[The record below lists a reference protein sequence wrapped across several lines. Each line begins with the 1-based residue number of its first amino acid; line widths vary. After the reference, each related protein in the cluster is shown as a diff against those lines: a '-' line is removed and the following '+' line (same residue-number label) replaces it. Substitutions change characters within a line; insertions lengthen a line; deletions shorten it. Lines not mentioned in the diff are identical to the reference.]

1 MPFDPESP
9 GSPRSSGD
17 LLVGLNP
24 IQAEAVTHPGGP
36 LLIVAGA
43 GSGKTR
49 VLTQRI
55 AWLMAEQKVSPFEIL
70 AITFTNKAA
79 DEMRKRVEMLV
90 GPVARRMWISTFHS
104 ACARILRRD
113 ASRLGYKSSF
123 SIYDQADA
131 VRLTGYVVRDLGL
144 DAKKFP
150 PRQVHAT
157 ISAAKNELIDF
168 ETYAAQAGSIFERK
182 IAEVYREYQQRLL
195 SASAMDFDDMLV
207 VTVNLLQAFP
217 DLLHWY
223 QHRFAHILVDEYQD
237 TNRAQNEL
245 ILLLGGAHHNVTVV
259 GDSDQCLPPGTLIST
274 PDGPRPVEKLA
285 VGDDVLGTAGRAS
298 TAVGTVTAVKR
309 GSYGGRLYRAV
320 VGGRPIAATPHHIVL
335 ARQVLVPDQWIVSLM
350 HGDRGWRVGLTT
362 SVRSRRRG
370 VEELGRRVRINQE
383 HADAAWIVCLCA
395 SWSEAAYWE
404 ALLAARYA
412 AFDTDTA
419 AKQLMDDFDLHP
431 EFPHHRAQH
440 GQRGECLN
448 LTMFSDRRGRAS
460 YHRVQCSTSQPELL
474 RKLEDAGFATRPG
487 SKPGT
492 GRFEISRK
500 HYDEAAALARRVASA
515 AGMSIQRRACI
526 EGQIY
531 DFVPVAHLRPGMRM
545 LMAEQDRLVEAE
557 VESLTWEDYRGV
569 VYDLQVDPINT
580 YLAGGL
586 LVHNSI
592 YRFRGADIRNI
603 LQFEDAFPEATVVVL
618 EQNYRSSQIVLD
630 AANGVIAN
638 NLQRKPKALWTEAG
652 NGELIVRYHAEDE
665 HDEGSWLAGEVNR
678 LHRTRGGVDGDGRT
692 YAWGDIAVFYR
703 TNAQS
708 RAIEE
713 ELVRRGIP
721 YKVVG
726 GTRFYDRREIKDLLA
741 YLRAATNPADEVS
754 LRRIANVPKRGVG
767 DTSVDRVERWGRE
780 HHVGFG
786 EALAHAADAGVSGR
800 ALTGIADLL
809 GLLADLR
816 ALRDPAAGADR
827 RGPAAVVEMILE
839 RTDYLGERGAQ
850 GGAEPSVE
858 AAGRIENMEELLGS
872 ARDTEDL
879 DTFLEQVSLV
889 SDTDELDGDESKMVL
904 MTLHTAKGLEFPVV
918 FLVGMEDGVF
928 PHLRSLG
935 EPDELEEERRLAYVG
950 ITRARERLYLS
961 HAWCRSLWGQ
971 TQYNPP
977 SRFLREIPEYLVR
990 TAEGGHQTLRASGT
1004 GGGRWSGRIGRD
1016 EIVESAMRRGRRATT
1031 SSSGAEDLGLQ
1042 TGETVVHAKWGE
1054 GIVTEVR
1061 GAGSSAQATVR
1072 FPGLGDKQLILAM
1085 APIKRA

>member
-1 MPFDPESP
+1 
-9 GSPRSSGD
+9 
-17 LLVGLNP
+17 
-24 IQAEAVTHPGGP
+24 
-36 LLIVAGA
+36 
-43 GSGKTR
+43 
-49 VLTQRI
+49 
-55 AWLMAEQKVSPFEIL
+55 MAEQRVSPFEIL

-79 DEMRKRVEMLV
+79 DEMRSRVQELV
-90 GPVARRMWISTFHS
+90 GPVARRMWVSTFHS
-104 ACARILRRD
+104 ACVRILRRD
-113 ASRLGYKSSF
+113 AGRLGYKSSF

-195 SASAMDFDDMLV
+195 NASAMDFDDLLV
-207 VTVNLLQAFP
+207 VTVTLLRAFP
-217 DLLHWY
+217 DLLSWY

-237 TNRAQNEL
+237 TNRVQNEL

-259 GDSDQCLPPGTLIST
+259 GDSDQCLPPGTPIST
-274 PDGPRPVEKLA
+274 PEGPRAIEQLT
-285 VGDDVLGTAGRAS
+285 VGDRVLGTRGRAS
-298 TAVGTVTAVKR
+298 PAEGTVTAIKR
-309 GSYGGRLYRAV
+309 GTYAGRLYEAQ
-320 VGGRPIAATPHHIVL
+320 VGGNVISATPHHVVL
-335 ARQVLVPDQWIVSLM
+335 ARQVLIDNHWIVYLM
-350 HGDRGWRVGLTT
+350 HRNDRGWRVGLTK
-362 SVRSRRRG
+362 SVRPRRHG
-370 VEELGRRVRINQE
+370 VDDLGLRVRVNQE
-383 HADAAWIVCLCA
+383 HADAAWIVRVCD
-395 SWSEAAYWE
+395 SRSEAAYWE
-404 ALLAARYA
+404 ALLAAQYGLPTACFRGIGRELILGETDLARLFA
-412 AFDTDTA
+412 AIDTDTG

-431 EFPHHRAQH
+431 EFPHHRPQN
-440 GQRGECLN
+440 GLSRQCLN
-448 LTMFSDRRGRAS
+448 LTMFSDNRGRAS
-460 YHRVQCSTSQPELL
+460 YHRVQWSTSRPELL
-474 RKLEDAGFATRPG
+474 RKLEDAGLATRTG
-487 SKPGT
+487 ARPGT
-492 GRFEISRK
+492 GRFETSRK
-500 HYDEAAALARRVASA
+500 AYDEAVALARRVASA
-515 AGMSIQRRACI
+515 GGMGIQYRACI

-531 DFVPVAHLRPGMRM
+531 DFVPLAHVRRGMRM
-545 LMAEQDRLVEAE
+545 LMVEDERLVEAE
-557 VESLTWEDYRGV
+557 VESLTWRQYCGP
-569 VYDLQVDPINT
+569 VYDLEVDPIHT
-580 YLAGGL
+580 YLASGL

-592 YRFRGADIRNI
+592 YKFRGADIRNI
-603 LQFEDAFPEATVVVL
+603 LQFEDAFPDATVVVL
-618 EQNYRSSQIVLD
+618 EQNYRSSQTVLD

-665 HDEGSWLAGEVNR
+665 HDEGSWLAGEVHR

-741 YLRAATNPADEVS
+741 YLRATTNPADEVS

-767 DTSVDRVERWGRE
+767 DTSVERVERWGRE

-786 EALAHAADAGVSGR
+786 EALAHAGDAGVSGR
-800 ALTGIADLL
+800 ALAGIAELL
-809 GLLADLR
+809 GLLTDLR
-816 ALRDPAAGADR
+816 ALADPAPETDR
-827 RGPAAVVEMILE
+827 RGPAALVEMILE
-839 RTDYLGERGAQ
+839 RTGYLGEA
-850 GGAEPSVE
+850 GGGGQDRAEPTVE

-872 ARDTEDL
+872 ARESEDL
-879 DTFLEQVSLV
+879 DAFLEQVSLV
-889 SDTDELDGDESKMVL
+889 SDADELDGDESKVVL

-977 SRFLREIPEYLVR
+977 SRFLREIPDNLVR
-990 TAEGGHQTLRASGT
+990 TAEGGHQAVRASVT

-1016 EIVESAMRRGRRATT
+1016 EIVESAMRRGRRAT
-1031 SSSGAEDLGLQ
+1031 SSSGAEDLGLR

-1054 GIVTEVR
+1054 GVVTELR
-1061 GAGSSAQATVR
+1061 GVGSSAQATVR
-1072 FPGLGDKQLILAM
+1072 FPGVGDKQLILAM